1 MKKYEMKAI
10 MNKAWEIY
18 RKNAKIATF
27 GEALHRAW
35 LIAKKADENA
45 EIIAK
50 AKAEAGITEETKTWY
65 GWKMVGREVIH
76 ESKCLFQC
84 RVWDGA
90 KGDGATRILSFFGY
104 SQTHVVEEVA

>member
-1 MKKYEMKAI
+1 MKYQMKQI
-10 MNKAWEIY
+10 MTKAWELY
-18 RKNAKIATF
+18 RKNEKIATF

-35 LIAKKADENA
+35 LIAKTVDVNA

-50 AKAEAGITEETKTWY
+50 AKAEAGVTEETKTWY
-65 GWKMVGREVIH
+65 AWKMTGREVIH

-104 SQTHVVEEVA
+104 SQTHEVEEVA

>member
-1 MKKYEMKAI
+1 MKYNMKSI
-10 MNKAWEIY
+10 MTKAWEIY
-18 RKNAKIATF
+18 RKNTKIDTF

-35 LIAKKADENA
+35 LIAKTFDINA

-65 GWKMVGREVIH
+65 GWKMVNREVNH

-84 RVWDGA
+84 RVFDGA
-90 KGDGATRILSFFGY
+90 KGDGATRILSFFGE
-104 SQTHVVEEVA
+104 SQTHEVEEVA

>member
-1 MKKYEMKAI
+1 MKYNMKQI
-10 MNKAWEIY
+10 MTKAWEIA
-18 RKNAKIATF
+18 RKNDKITF

-35 LIAKKADENA
+35 LIAKTFEINS

-65 GWKMVGREVIH
+65 GWKMTGREVIH

-84 RVWDGA
+84 RIYDGA
-90 KGDGATRILSFFGY
+90 KGDGATRILSFFGI
-104 SQTHVVEEVA
+104 SQTAEIAA